1 MTEEYVLL
9 IRNVKFAVMRFDC
22 GFTVDG
28 ELVMPDPGCIASLT
42 ADEAVSFVRA

>member
-1 MTEEYVLL
+1 VSEESGYLS
-9 IRNVKFAVMRFDC
+9 RNVKRADMRFDC

-42 ADEAVSFVRA
+42 ADESVSFVRA